1 MSRRFYGGDGF
12 RDNNEEEEEEDETTW
27 YSSDDLARDLQAGHG
42 THVAGMIYAR
52 GMHEADGEIASLRA
66 RFRKESRWWHVK
78 VLGFSSSMGESIV
91 RKRIREGES
100 EEAQQAQNRR

>member
-1 MSRRFYGGDGF
+1 MSRRFCGGDGF
-12 RDNNEEEEEEDETTW
+12 RDNDEEEEEEDEITW

-42 THVAGMIYAR
+42 TYVAGIIYTR

-66 RFRKESRWWHVK
+66 RFRKESWWWHVK
-78 VLGFSSSMGESIV
+78 VLGFSSLMGESIV

-100 EEAQQAQNRR
+100 EEA